1 MGSSVGKCL
10 TNERFPRSLWKTDKL
25 QVSCAPFEN
34 VPRTRRRAHWRVM
47 RTKAEKGRARHR
59 DIVTRY
65 ERNEPA
71 CPSAHRAP
79 HALVVLVHPEPE
91 AIRFREAK
99 QERVHDRETLLGA
112 CRRVFDLQARAW
124 AYSSR
129 HREDLIQDSC
139 VIALSKIER
148 AEAECP
154 GAEALVPEGLV
165 YNIVRGAMRHRSE
178 GDGRY
183 MATESGQGREILMGR
198 WEEHVK
204 AGGIE
209 SMKRFEEMA
218 DQVRSAFPIGRR
230 PTRGYHLG
238 RLEQA
243 HEYARELAELQA
255 RRDQDPDPTATAAFA
270 RDPETCPIDLTESI
284 ARLVEKRAARGQSV
298 GQLVT
303 FAYRLPTPRGRAA
316 VRRGREV
323 ADFVLEQYGDHVDA
337 HAAAALWRHRS
348 WSPLETVFAIR
359 TIEDR
364 DLVLSV
370 LERLDSD
377 QADVFLRSVLEDLAA
392 GVTYL
397 RRPSAA

>member
-1 MGSSVGKCL
+1 
-10 TNERFPRSLWKTDKL
+10 
-25 QVSCAPFEN
+25 
-34 VPRTRRRAHWRVM
+34 M

-59 DIVTRY
+59 DIATRY

-71 CPSAHRAP
+71 GPSAHRESR
-79 HALVVLVHPEPE
+79 ALVVLVHPEPKP
-91 AIRFREAK
+91 IRFRDVV

-129 HREDLIQDSC
+129 HREDIIQDSC
-139 VIALSKIER
+139 VIALSKIVR
-148 AEAECP
+148 AETECP

-183 MATESGQGREILMGR
+183 MSTESGQGREVLMAR
-198 WEEHVK
+198 WEDHVK
-204 AGGIE
+204 SGGLE
-209 SMKRFEEMA
+209 SMRRFEEMA
-218 DQVRSAFPIGRR
+218 DGVRSGFPIGRR

-243 HEYARELAELQA
+243 HEYTRELIQ
-255 RRDQDPDPTATAAFA
+255 RQTQRDQDPDPTAAAA
-270 RDPETCPIDLTESI
+270 LGRDPETCPIDLTESM
-284 ARLVEKRAARGQSV
+284 ARLVEKRAEHGQSI
-298 GQLVT
+298 GRLVT
-303 FAYRLPTPRGRAA
+303 FAYRLPYPRGRAA
-316 VRRGREV
+316 IYRARDV
-323 ADFVLEQYGDHVDA
+323 ASRILVDFSDHLDA
-337 HAAAALWRHRS
+337 HGAAALWQHRG

-370 LERLDSD
+370 LERLESD
-377 QADVFLRSVLEDLAA
+377 QADAFLSSVLEDLAA
-392 GVTYL
+392 GVSY
-397 RRPSAA
+397 RRRDDAAA

>member
-1 MGSSVGKCL
+1 
-10 TNERFPRSLWKTDKL
+10 
-25 QVSCAPFEN
+25 
-34 VPRTRRRAHWRVM
+34 M

-59 DIVTRY
+59 DILTRY

-91 AIRFREAK
+91 ATRYREVE

-139 VIALSKIER
+139 VIAMSKIVR
-148 AEAECP
+148 AEAECA

-183 MATESGQGREILMGR
+183 MATESGQGREVLMAR

-218 DQVRSAFPIGRR
+218 DQVRSTFPIGRR

-238 RLEQA
+238 RLEPA
-243 HEYARELAELQA
+243 HEYARELVDLQA

-270 RDPETCPIDLTESI
+270 RDPETCPTDLTESI
-284 ARLVEKRAARGQSV
+284 ARLVEKRATRGQSV
-298 GQLVT
+298 GQLVS
-303 FAYRLPTPRGRAA
+303 FAYRLPTPRGQAAIQRA
-316 VRRGREV
+316 REIATYILDV
-323 ADFVLEQYGDHVDA
+323 HGDHLDS
-337 HAAAALWRHRS
+337 HAAAALWRDRC
-348 WSPLETVFAIR
+348 WSPLETVFAIS

-370 LERLDSD
+370 LDRLDRE
-377 QADVFLRSVLEDLAA
+377 QADAFLRSVLEDLAA
-392 GVTYL
+392 GVTY
-397 RRPSAA
+397 RRRDSAA

>member
-1 MGSSVGKCL
+1 
-10 TNERFPRSLWKTDKL
+10 
-25 QVSCAPFEN
+25 
-34 VPRTRRRAHWRVM
+34 M

-65 ERNEPA
+65 ERNEPVG
-71 CPSAHRAP
+71 PSAQRSP
-79 HALVVLVHPEPE
+79 NSLVVLVHPEPV
-91 AIRFREAK
+91 AIQFREIE

-139 VIALSKIER
+139 VIALSKIVR

-183 MATESGQGREILMGR
+183 MATESGQGREFLMGR
-198 WEEHVK
+198 WEDHVK

-209 SMKRFEEMA
+209 TMKRFEEMA

-230 PTRGYHLG
+230 PTRGYHWG

-243 HEYARELAELQA
+243 HEYAREIAEHRA
-255 RRDQDPDPTATAAFA
+255 RRTEDPDPTAAAAFA
-270 RDPETCPIDLTESI
+270 RDPETCPIDLTESM
-284 ARLVEKRAARGQSV
+284 ARLVEKRAARGQSI
-298 GQLVT
+298 GELVS

-316 VRRGREV
+316 ITRAREV
-323 ADFVLEQYGDHVDA
+323 ATYILDVHGDHVDA
-337 HAAAALWRHRS
+337 HAAAALWRDRS
-348 WSPLETVFAIR
+348 WSSLETVFAIR

-370 LERLDSD
+370 SERLDSD
-377 QADVFLRSVLEDLAA
+377 LADAFLRSVLEDLAA
-392 GVTYL
+392 GVTY
-397 RRPSAA
+397 RRQGAAAA

>member
-1 MGSSVGKCL
+1 
-10 TNERFPRSLWKTDKL
+10 
-25 QVSCAPFEN
+25 
-34 VPRTRRRAHWRVM
+34 M

-79 HALVVLVHPEPE
+79 DALVVLVHPEPVPV
-91 AIRFREAK
+91 RFREVE

-124 AYSSR
+124 AYTSR
-129 HREDLIQDSC
+129 HRDDLIQDSC
-139 VIALSKIER
+139 VIAMSKIVP
-148 AEAECP
+148 AEAACP
-154 GAEALVPEGLV
+154 GAEALIPEGLV

-183 MATESGQGREILMGR
+183 MATESGQGREILMAT
-198 WEEHVK
+198 WEDHVK
-204 AGGIE
+204 TGGVE
-209 SMKRFEEMA
+209 SMRRFEEMA

-243 HEYARELAELQA
+243 HEYIREIAERQA
-255 RRDQDPDPTATAAFA
+255 RRVEDPDPTATAALRG
-270 RDPETCPIDLTESI
+270 RDPETCPIDLTTAI
-284 ARLVEKRAARGQSV
+284 ARLTETRAANGQSV

-303 FAYRLPTPRGRAA
+303 FAYRLPTPRGQAA
-316 VRRGREV
+316 IEHARHV
-323 ADFVLEQYGDHVDA
+323 ATFILQHFGDHLDA
-337 HAAAALWRHRS
+337 HGAAALWRGRGR
-348 WSPLETVFAIR
+348 SPLEAVFAIR

-364 DLVLSV
+364 DLVLTV
-370 LERLDSD
+370 LERLDPD
-377 QADVFLRSVLEDLAA
+377 QADTFLRSVLEDLAA
-392 GVTYL
+392 GIAY
-397 RRPSAA
+397 RRRGAVAA